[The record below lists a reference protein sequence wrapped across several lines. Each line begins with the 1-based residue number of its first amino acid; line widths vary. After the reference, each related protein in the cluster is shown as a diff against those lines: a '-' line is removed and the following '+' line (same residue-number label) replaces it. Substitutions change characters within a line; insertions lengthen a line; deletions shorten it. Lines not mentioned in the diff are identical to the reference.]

1 MWGGRVAGRERRA
14 QAPCE
19 IAPLE
24 LRAEPRRNRRERGTF
39 VKRSPGGVLGIFLL
53 MTLGVAG
60 CSGRDA
66 GEDLPESAGDG
77 ASGTAPALARAWARA
92 SFLPAYRV
100 IGRSADVARATALA
114 GALGLAEENF
124 RGGASIGADGA
135 IRYLD
140 RARFQ
145 RLPTTKAGPPAPG
158 FRDERGFATA
168 PGDDALDFE
177 ALAALRVVPE
187 PDAAA
192 RAWAALEGAR
202 LPVGREIAVGHS
214 LFEAIDIEGRYVAR
228 AELDTQVS
236 FRDQAEGFRL
246 IGPGAKVRVT
256 FDAEG
261 AVTHLIYARRDLE
274 RGEDVAIV
282 PASEAPALCAR
293 ALGGGAVVAAEP
305 ELVYYAPPLSRE
317 VRRILPHFV
326 CSARRRV
333 GGEVVDV
340 RKVIVPAV
348 VDAPRAAITV
358 RVDGETVS
366 AEASVA
372 GGTAPYTYRWV
383 SSARSLDPAG
393 ADGRAVRIA
402 PGGSGF
408 RGETETLSLYVTD
421 ADGLVAT
428 AGRPLSF
435 PRTAGPAAPSPPPSP
450 SPSPPSPG
458 DEGRAMVGA
467 EWVGLCGGLDHSAA
481 NVDGLLKGFRA
492 GGVQQRFNWGELRA
506 WEVDFKDPA
515 LGGQDASFADSVDLT
530 FYTGHANGVG
540 FMFCS
545 AMNDRFLHFSDA
557 HWGNSNLEWMVVA
570 ACGPLQ
576 DDAGAWRLRWSG
588 AFDGLHLLLGYATE
602 SFDDTTE
609 GSLFASYLLDDTSP
623 APVRQAWATTAIEI
637 QPDDK
642 VTYAVMGVYG
652 PGWTLPNYDDHFWGK
667 GPVGPDLRGAARIGF
682 WRIAGPT

>member
-1 MWGGRVAGRERRA
+1 M
-14 QAPCE
+14 
-19 IAPLE
+19 
-24 LRAEPRRNRRERGTF
+24 
-39 VKRSPGGVLGIFLL
+39 GIFLL
-53 MTLGVAG
+53 MALGVDG

-66 GEDLPESAGDG
+66 GEDLPENAGHD
-77 ASGTAPALARAWARA
+77 ASGTAPALTPTPTPTSILTSTSTWARA

-100 IGRSADVARATALA
+100 IGQSADVARASALA
-114 GALGLAEENF
+114 GALGLADEGF
-124 RGGASIGADGA
+124 RGGASLGADGV

-145 RLPTTKAGPPAPG
+145 RLPTRKAGPPAPG

-168 PGDDALDFE
+168 RGDDALDFE

-187 PDAAA
+187 REAAA

-202 LPVGREIAVGHS
+202 LPIGRDIAVGHT

-228 AELDTQVS
+228 TKLDTQVS
-236 FRDQAEGFRL
+236 FRDELEGLRL

-293 ALGGGAVVAAEP
+293 ALGGGAVLAAEP

-317 VRRILPHFV
+317 VRRILPHVV
-326 CSARRRV
+326 CSASRRV
-333 GGEVVDV
+333 AGEVVDV
-340 RKVIVPAV
+340 RKVVVPAV

-358 RVDGETVS
+358 RVDGETLS
-366 AEASVA
+366 AEASVT

-383 SSARSLDPAG
+383 SSARSVAPAG
-393 ADGRAVRIA
+393 ADGKVVRIPPA
-402 PGGSGF
+402 GAGL
-408 RGETETLSLYVTD
+408 RGQTETLSLYVTD
-421 ADGLVAT
+421 ADGLLAT
-428 AGRPLSF
+428 AARQLSF
-435 PRTAGPAAPSPPPSP
+435 ARTAGPAAPSPPPSP
-450 SPSPPSPG
+450 SPPSSSPG
-458 DEGRAMVGA
+458 DAGRAMVGA

-481 NVDGLLKGFRA
+481 NVDGLLKSFRA
-492 GGVQQRFNWGELRA
+492 GGVEHRFNWGELRA

-545 AMNDRFLHFSDA
+545 AMSDRFLHFSDA

-576 DDAGAWRLRWSG
+576 DDAGGWRLRWSS

-609 GSLFASYLLDDTSP
+609 GSLFASRLLDEESP
-623 APVRQAWATTAIEI
+623 APIRQAWATTAIEV

-642 VTYAVMGVYG
+642 VIYAVMGVYG
-652 PGWTLPNYDDHFWGK
+652 SDWTLPNYDDHFWGK
-667 GPVGPDLRGAARIGF
+667 GPVGPDLRGASRIGF
-682 WRIAGPT
+682 WRISGPT

>member
-1 MWGGRVAGRERRA
+1 M
-14 QAPCE
+14 
-19 IAPLE
+19 
-24 LRAEPRRNRRERGTF
+24 
-39 VKRSPGGVLGIFLL
+39 SGIILL
-53 MTLGVAG
+53 MALGVAG

-66 GEDLPESAGDG
+66 REDLPENAGHG
-77 ASGTAPALARAWARA
+77 ASGTAPALTWTRTRTWTRPGAGA

-114 GALGLAEENF
+114 AALGLAEEGF
-124 RGGASIGADGA
+124 RGGASLGADGA

-145 RLPTTKAGPPAPG
+145 RLPTRKAGPPAPG

-168 PGDDALDFE
+168 RGDDALDFE

-202 LPVGREIAVGHS
+202 LPIGRDVAVGHA
-214 LFEAIDIEGRYVAR
+214 LFESIDAEGRYVAR

-236 FRDQAEGFRL
+236 FRDQLEGLRL

-261 AVTHLIYARRDLE
+261 AVTHLIYARRDLD
-274 RGEDVAIV
+274 RAEDVAVV
-282 PASEAPALCAR
+282 PASGAPALCAR
-293 ALGGGAVVAAEP
+293 ALGAGAVLAAEP

-317 VRRILPHFV
+317 VRRILPHYV

-333 GGEVVDV
+333 AGEVVDV
-340 RKVIVPAV
+340 RKAIVPAV

-366 AEASVA
+366 AEASVT

-383 SSARSLDPAG
+383 SSARSLAPAG
-393 ADGRAVRIA
+393 DDGRAVRIA
-402 PGGSGF
+402 PGGSGL

-428 AGRPLSF
+428 AARRLSF
-435 PRTAGPAAPSPPPSP
+435 ARAAGPEAPSPPPSP
-450 SPSPPSPG
+450 PG
-458 DEGRAMVGA
+458 GEGRAVVGA

-481 NVDGLLKGFRA
+481 NVEGLLKRFRT
-492 GGVQQRFNWGELRA
+492 GGVEHRFNLGELRA

-545 AMNDRFLHFSDA
+545 AMSDRFLHFSDA

-576 DDAGAWRLRWSG
+576 DDAGAWRFRWSS
-588 AFDGLHLLLGYATE
+588 AFEGLHLLLGYATE

-609 GSLFASYLLDDTSP
+609 GAMFASYLLDHTSP
-623 APVRQAWATTAIEI
+623 VPVRQAWATTAIEV
-637 QPDDK
+637 QPDDE
-642 VTYAVMGVYG
+642 VIYAVMGVYG
-652 PGWTLPNYDDHFWGK
+652 PDWTLPNYDDHFWGK
-667 GPVGPDLRGAARIGF
+667 GPVGPDLLGAARIGF
-682 WRIAGPT
+682 WRISGPT